1 MADGTVSDPVQQ
13 PGQGLKAVV
22 IGLGVLLAICA
33 AIVVGTIVYRLFNM
47 PASEA
52 EPSAAAGFGIA
63 HLPVPPGCTIDGM
76 TTEGDRLILRV
87 GGSDECR
94 RVLIADL
101 KTGALIGQFHF
112 PPDPS
117 AQ

>member
-33 AIVVGTIVYRLFNM
+33 VIVVGTIVYRLFNVET
-47 PASEA
+47 AA
-52 EPSAAAGFGIA
+52 TAAGFGIA
-63 HLPVPPGCTIDGM
+63 QLPVPPGCTIDQM
-76 TTEGDRLILRV
+76 TAEGDRLILRI
-87 GGSDECR
+87 GGSDSCR
-94 RVLIADL
+94 RVLITDL

-112 PPDPS
+112 SD
-117 AQ
+117 Q

>member
-1 MADGTVSDPVQQ
+1 MVSDPVQQ

-33 AIVVGTIVYRLFNM
+33 AIVVGTIVYRLFNV

-52 EPSAAAGFGIA
+52 ESAATTAGFGIA
-63 HLPVPPGCTIDGM
+63 QLPVPAGCSIDQM
-76 TTEGDRLILRV
+76 TTEGDRLILRI
-87 GGSDECR
+87 GGSDSCR

-112 PPDPS
+112 S
-117 AQ
+117 SE

>member
-33 AIVVGTIVYRLFNM
+33 AIVVGTIIYRLFNADS
-47 PASEA
+47 PAT
-52 EPSAAAGFGIA
+52 AGFGIA
-63 HLPVPPGCTIDGM
+63 QLPVPAGCSIDQM
-76 TTEGDRLILRV
+76 TAEGDRLILRI
-87 GGSDECR
+87 GGSDACR
-94 RVLIADL
+94 RVLITDL

-112 PPDPS
+112 SPDPS

>member
-1 MADGTVSDPVQQ
+1 MANDPVQQ

-47 PASEA
+47 PSSDA
-52 EPSAAAGFGIA
+52 EPSAAAGFGVA
-63 HLPVPPGCTIDGM
+63 DLPVPAGCTIYEM
-76 TTEGDRLILRV
+76 TAEGDRLILRI
-87 GGSDECR
+87 GGSDDCR

-101 KTGALIGQFHF
+101 RTGALIGQFHF
-112 PPDPS
+112 SD
-117 AQ
+117 Q

>member
-1 MADGTVSDPVQQ
+1 VADGTVSDPVQQ
-13 PGQGLKAVV
+13 PGQGLKAMV

-47 PASEA
+47 PASDG
-52 EPSAAAGFGIA
+52 EPSAAVAGFGVA
-63 HLPVPPGCTIDGM
+63 HLPVPPGCAIYEM
-76 TTEGDRLILRV
+76 TTQGDRLILRI
-87 GGSDECR
+87 GGSDACR

-112 PPDPS
+112 SD
-117 AQ
+117 Q